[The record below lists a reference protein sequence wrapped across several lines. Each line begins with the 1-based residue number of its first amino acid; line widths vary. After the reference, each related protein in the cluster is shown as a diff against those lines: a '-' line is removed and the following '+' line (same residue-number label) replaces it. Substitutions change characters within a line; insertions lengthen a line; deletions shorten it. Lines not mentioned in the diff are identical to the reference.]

1 MSEELRETI
10 KNLQNNPLVKCG
22 SYEFIV
28 DSNITYA
35 EIYILLEF
43 IRSQEQENKKYKE
56 EKRLI
61 LKLIILVIVV
71 LGQAF
76 VIGFGVNLIDDLK
89 ATANGYESDRNLCR
103 SQLDSLTQELE
114 RMQNE

>member
-1 MSEELRETI
+1 M
-10 KNLQNNPLVKCG
+10 
-22 SYEFIV
+22 
-28 DSNITYA
+28 
-35 EIYILLEF
+35 
-43 IRSQEQENKKYKE
+43 NKEYK
-56 EKRLI
+56 LWTA
-61 LKLIILVIVV
+61 LIILVIIV

-76 VIGFGVNLIDDLK
+76 IIAFGVDLINDLK